1 MKQDQTDMNFQPDT
15 LEEVVEKAECPC
27 CSNRKKKRDDKEY
40 KDLINRLSRIE
51 GQVRGIKRMLEEDTY
66 CIDVMRQ
73 VSATTSALNSF
84 NRIMM
89 SNHLRSCVVNDLKE
103 GNEETIDEVL
113 EALQKMM
120 K

>member
-1 MKQDQTDMNFQPDT
+1 MANEKDLNFTTDDLQKET
-15 LEEVVEKAECPC
+15 ATAGCPC
-27 CSNRKKKRDDKEY
+27 CSERKKKRDEKEY

-51 GQVRGIKRMLEEDTY
+51 GQVRGIKRMLEDDCY
-66 CIDVMRQ
+66 CIDIMRQ

-103 GNEETIDEVL
+103 GNEETIEEVL

>member
-1 MKQDQTDMNFQPDT
+1 MKKEDILSEEQLTDNT
-15 LEEVVEKAECPC
+15 TVECPC
-27 CSNRKKKRDDKEY
+27 CSERKKKRDQSEY

-51 GQVRGIKRMLEEDTY
+51 GQVRGIKRMLEEDCY
-66 CIDVMRQ
+66 CIDIMRQ

-103 GNEETIDEVL
+103 GNEETIEEVL

>member
-1 MKQDQTDMNFQPDT
+1 MANEKDLNCTTDDLQKET
-15 LEEVVEKAECPC
+15 ATAECPC
-27 CSNRKKKRDDKEY
+27 CSERKKKRDEKEY

-51 GQVRGIKRMLEEDTY
+51 GQVRGIKRMLEDDCY
-66 CIDVMRQ
+66 CIDIMRQ

-103 GNEETIDEVL
+103 GNEETIEEVL

>member
-1 MKQDQTDMNFQPDT
+1 MKKEDILSEEQLTDNT
-15 LEEVVEKAECPC
+15 TVECPC
-27 CSNRKKKRDDKEY
+27 CSERRKKRDQSEY

-51 GQVRGIKRMLEEDTY
+51 GQVRGIKRMLEEDCY
-66 CIDVMRQ
+66 CIDIMRQ

-103 GNEETIDEVL
+103 GNEETIEELL

>member
-1 MKQDQTDMNFQPDT
+1 MKKEDILSEEQLTDNTP
-15 LEEVVEKAECPC
+15 VECPC
-27 CSNRKKKRDDKEY
+27 CSERRKKRDQSEY

-51 GQVRGIKRMLEEDTY
+51 GQVRGIKRMLEEDCY
-66 CIDVMRQ
+66 CIDIMRQ

-103 GNEETIDEVL
+103 GNEETIEEVL

>member
-1 MKQDQTDMNFQPDT
+1 MANEKNSNCTTDDLQKET
-15 LEEVVEKAECPC
+15 ATAVCPC
-27 CSNRKKKRDDKEY
+27 CSERKKKRDEKEY

-51 GQVRGIKRMLEEDTY
+51 GQVRGIKRMLEDDCY
-66 CIDVMRQ
+66 CIDIMRQ

-103 GNEETIDEVL
+103 GNEETIEEVL